1 MSGNEGTGQNGQ
13 GGGQGPNEGQSSGGP
28 EGLYAGRGH
37 DELTSLIGDMGGN
50 PKQGHQSGQQQQG
63 GGQQQQQQQAPQ
75 QQPQVHPTGAG
86 PSNVPSKKA
95 DDGQQQQ
102 QGGQQQTQ
110 QQGGNQQQTQQSATS
125 AIDPS
130 VLEQIVQAA
139 ARGATAAQQ
148 GNQQQQQQQK
158 DLSPEEFNARYGLVT
173 VTEAHMARLMDQDP
187 KKAAA
192 ELNNILQS
200 NLRAAVLMARDLTQT
215 EFAKVRG
222 EYEPHVSSWKAF
234 QAEQREAQMQERF
247 YKAHPDL
254 VNEKELVKEMTDAI
268 RARVLSGQIAFK
280 TEAEVFQAVGEA
292 SRKLLARMN
301 KQANGSGSGGQ
312 QSNQSQHQ
320 QQQGQGQSSSSRQM
334 TAASAAG
341 QSGGGQ
347 TAGSSEEQKIFGENW
362 K

>member
-13 GGGQGPNEGQSSGGP
+13 GSSQGPNEGQSSGGP

-63 GGQQQQQQQAPQ
+63 GGQQQTQQTV
-75 QQPQVHPTGAG
+75 QPQIHPSGAG

-95 DDGQQQQ
+95 ADDGQQ
-102 QGGQQQTQ
+102 QGGQQQQSQQGDSQ
-110 QQGGNQQQTQQSATS
+110 QQQQPQQKTT
-125 AIDPS
+125 AIDPA

-148 GNQQQQQQQK
+148 GGQQQK
-158 DLSPEEFNARYGLVT
+158 SQDLSPEEFNARYGLVT
-173 VTEAHMARLMDQDP
+173 VTDAHMAQILDQDP

-192 ELNNILQS
+192 SLNSILQS
-200 NLRAAVLMARDLTQT
+200 NLRAAVLMARDLTQAELT
-215 EFAKVRG
+215 KVRG
-222 EYEPHVSSWKAF
+222 EYEPHVKSWQSF
-234 QAEQREAQMQERF
+234 QAEQREIQMQDRF

-268 RARVLSGQIAFK
+268 RARALTGQIQFK

-301 KQANGSGSGGQ
+301 KQANGSGSGSQ
-312 QSNQSQHQ
+312 QPNQSQHQ

-347 TAGSSEEQKIFGENW
+347 TAGSSEEQRIFGENW
-362 K
+362 R